1 MSAQTVFKR
10 FPDRAGTWEL
20 IRYLN
25 QPVEEEATKLYQL
38 CRGVKARK
46 LPMSKSAQ
54 IVVSSRS
61 RRAQHAR

>member
-20 IRYLN
+20 VRYLN
-25 QPVEEEATKLYQL
+25 QPVEEGVTELGQL